1 MCTYT
6 ATPPAEIRQAH
17 PGNGGRVKIL
27 VPVKRVADPDNAN
40 KVKITQGGAAVSSE
54 GLEWKPNPFD
64 EYAVETALRLNEN
77 APKNEKLGETI
88 VVSFGPADVA
98 QTLRQTLAMGADR
111 GILVTADDK
120 DLDSLVIAR
129 ALKALVDKEK
139 PDLVLMGKQ
148 VVDGD
153 SNAAGQMLAEL
164 LGWPMATFAMG
175 IATSDGGKTLT
186 VSREVDT
193 GVLTLKV
200 KPPAVVT
207 VDLRIVAPDAVK
219 NGATPAEH
227 KYNEGARYASLKG
240 IMQAKKKPIEQLELA
255 ALGVDTALSTNYS
268 SFELPPA
275 RSGSVTFVENV
286 DQLIDKLHNV
296 AKLI

>member
-1 MCTYT
+1 LARRRLAAALY
-6 ATPPAEIRQAH
+6 
-17 PGNGGRVKIL
+17 GGHVKIL
-27 VPVKRVADPDNAN
+27 VPVKRVCDPDNAN
-40 KVKITQGGAAVSSE
+40 KVKVSGDGSAVTSD

-88 VVSFGPADVA
+88 VVSFGPAEVA

-111 GILVTADDK
+111 GVLVAAEDK
-120 DLDSLVIAR
+120 ELDSLVVAR

-164 LGWPMATFAMG
+164 LGWPMATFAMN
-175 IATSDGGKTLT
+175 ITAAADGKTLT
-186 VSREVDT
+186 VGREVDT
-193 GVLTLKV
+193 GVLTVKV
-200 KPPAVVT
+200 KLPAVVT
-207 VDLRIVAPDAVK
+207 VDLRIVAPESVK
-219 NGATPAEH
+219 NGQTPDSH

-240 IMQAKKKPIEQLELA
+240 IMQAKKKPIEQVTLA
-255 ALGVDTALSTNYS
+255 SLGADTALSTTYS
-268 SFELPPA
+268 KFELPPA

-286 DQLIDKLHNV
+286 DALIHKLHNE

>member
-1 MCTYT
+1 
-6 ATPPAEIRQAH
+6 
-17 PGNGGRVKIL
+17 VKIL

-40 KVKITQGGAAVSSE
+40 KVKVSADGSAVTSD

-64 EYAVETALRLNEN
+64 EYAVEAALRLNEN

-111 GILVTADDK
+111 GILVAAEDK
-120 DLDSLVIAR
+120 ELDSLVVAR
-129 ALKALVDKEK
+129 ALKAIVEKEK

-164 LGWPMATFAMG
+164 LGWPMATFAMS
-175 IATSDGGKTLT
+175 IATSDGGKSFT
-186 VSREVDT
+186 VGREVDT
-193 GVLTLKV
+193 GVLTVKV
-200 KPPAVVT
+200 KGPAVIT
-207 VDLRIVAPDAVK
+207 VDLRIVAPEAIR
-219 NGATPAEH
+219 NGATPESH

-240 IMQAKKKPIEQLELA
+240 IMQAKKRPIEQLQLSG
-255 ALGVDTALSTNYS
+255 LGVDTKLSTSYS
-268 SFELPPA
+268 KFALPPA